1 MRKVIINENQR
12 AFLFKNGKYE
22 KMLTAGKYSLRK
34 GMDAEIVN
42 LDSSI
47 TPRHCALDTLLSD
60 KQVAQSVITA
70 EVSDRQIAL
79 HYVNGVFESILK
91 SGRYAY
97 WNIFDKHEFKI
108 VDITD
113 PMMNGVV
120 PEHVFP
126 RIANIYYTKVEI
138 AEYQKGRLYYN
149 NKFIRILDAG
159 TYYFWKN
166 GTKIDVGIVDTRL
179 TQLNI
184 AGQEVLTL
192 DKVAVRIN
200 FVLNYRVTDYVKILT
215 EIDDFTEQLHV
226 AAQLALREFVS
237 KHKLDEILDS
247 KDELG
252 SYIFSKLKTKEKEL
266 YVEITEAGVKDI
278 ILPGEV
284 RAIMNTVLIAEKRAQ
299 ASVITRREEVASTRS
314 LLNTARLMDENR
326 TLYRLKELEYIE
338 RICEN
343 VGNINLGSGDM
354 LTQLAG
360 ILGGNKA

>member
-1 MRKVIINENQR
+1 MRKIIVNENQR
-12 AFLFKNGKYE
+12 GFLFKNGKYV
-22 KMLTAGKYSLRK
+22 KMLTPGKYTLTSS
-34 GMDAEIVN
+34 MEAEIVN
-42 LDSSI
+42 MDSSI
-47 TPRHCALDTLLSD
+47 TLRKCSLDTILSD
-60 KQVAQSVITA
+60 KQVAECVDTI

-79 HYVNGVFESILK
+79 HYVNGVFNSVLK
-91 SGRYAY
+91 SGKYAY
-97 WNIFDKHEFKI
+97 FKVFDKHEFTL
-108 VDITD
+108 VDIED
-113 PMMNGVV
+113 PLMNGVV
-120 PEHVFP
+120 PEHIFS
-126 RIANIYYTKVEI
+126 RISNIYFMRVEI
-138 AEYQKGRLYYN
+138 KEYEKGRLFYN
-149 NKFIRILDAG
+149 NKFIKLLDSG

-166 GTKIDVGIVDTRL
+166 GTKIDVGVVDTRL

-184 AGQEVLTL
+184 AGQEILTQ
-192 DKVAVRIN
+192 DKVAVRVN
-200 FVLNYRVTDYVKILT
+200 FVLNYRVTDCVRILT

-237 KHKLDEILDS
+237 NHKLDEILEMR
-247 KDELG
+247 DEL
-252 SYIFSKLKTKEKEL
+252 STYVFEYLKSREKDL
-266 YVEITEAGVKDI
+266 FVEITQAGVKDI

-354 LTQLAG
+354 LSQLAG
-360 ILGGNKA
+360 IIGSNNS